1 MWFNTTCQFKLE
13 IKYKITNMKILVLGC
28 NGMAG
33 HLISLYFKE
42 KGHEVEGFARQQSQ
56 LLDSTIIGDASDMA
70 LIKKVIEEGN
80 YDAIINCIGL
90 LNQFAENNKAMAV
103 LLNGYLPH
111 YLVELTKDSKTRI
124 IHMSTDCV
132 FAGNDGPYFEDTLPN
147 GASFYDRS
155 KAMGE
160 FNNDKDLT
168 FRNSIIG
175 PDIKASGIGL
185 FNWFMKQEGPIGGYT
200 GAIWTGVTTYTLAQ
214 AMEAALKENLTGL
227 YNLVNNTSINKFDLC
242 SLFNKYFRAGEVEI
256 NPNDKLMLDKTL
268 KCTRTDFSFRVPSYE
283 QQIKEMREWVI
294 SHKEMYN
301 HYKIK

>member
-1 MWFNTTCQFKLE
+1 
-13 IKYKITNMKILVLGC
+13 MKILVLGC

-42 KGHEVEGFARQQSQ
+42 KGHEVVGFARQQSQ

-80 YDAIINCIGL
+80 YDAVINCIGL

-111 YLVELTKDSKTRI
+111 YLVELTKDTKTRI
-124 IHMSTDCV
+124 LHMSTDCV
-132 FAGNDGPYFEDTLPN
+132 FAGNDGPYYEDTLPN

-185 FNWFMKQEGPIGGYT
+185 FNWFMKQEGPIGGFT

-256 NPNDKLMLDKTL
+256 NPNYKLQLDKTL
-268 KCTRTDFSFRVPSYE
+268 KCTRTDFSFHVPSYE
-283 QQIKEMREWVI
+283 QQIKDMREW
-294 SHKEMYN
+294 SDAHPSLYP
-301 HYKIK
+301 HYSVK

>member
-1 MWFNTTCQFKLE
+1 
-13 IKYKITNMKILVLGC
+13 MKILVLGC

-42 KGHEVEGFARQQSQ
+42 KGHEVVGFARQQSQ

-70 LIKKVIEEGN
+70 LIKQVIEEGN
-80 YDAIINCIGL
+80 YDAVINCIGL

-111 YLVELTKDSKTRI
+111 YLVELTKDTKTRI
-124 IHMSTDCV
+124 LHMSTDCV
-132 FAGNDGPYFEDTLPN
+132 FAGNDGPYYEDTLPN

-155 KAMGE
+155 KAIGE
-160 FNNDKDLT
+160 INNAKDLT

-175 PDIKASGIGL
+175 PDVKASGIGL
-185 FNWFMKQEGPIGGYT
+185 FNWFMKQEGPIGGFT

-256 NPNDKLMLDKTL
+256 NPNDKLQLDKTL

-283 QQIKEMREWVI
+283 QQIKDMREWVDAHP
-294 SHKEMYN
+294 SLYP
-301 HYKIK
+301 HYSVK

>member
-1 MWFNTTCQFKLE
+1 
-13 IKYKITNMKILVLGC
+13 MKILVLGC

-42 KGHEVEGFARQQSQ
+42 KGHEVVGFARQQSL
-56 LLDSTIIGDASDMA
+56 LLDNTIIGDASDMA

-80 YDAIINCIGL
+80 YDAVINCIGL

-111 YLVELTKDSKTRI
+111 YLVELTKDTKTRV

-132 FAGNDGPYFEDTLPN
+132 FAGNDGPYYEDTLPN

-185 FNWFMKQEGPIGGYT
+185 FNWFMKQEDPIGGFT

-214 AMEAALKENLTGL
+214 AMEVALNENLTGL

-256 NPNDKLMLDKTL
+256 NPNDKLQLDKTL
-268 KCTRTDFSFRVPSYE
+268 KCTRTDFSFQVPSYE
-283 QQIKEMREWVI
+283 QQIKDMREWVDAHP
-294 SHKEMYN
+294 SLYPHYN
-301 HYKIK
+301 VK

>member
-1 MWFNTTCQFKLE
+1 
-13 IKYKITNMKILVLGC
+13 MKILVLGC

-42 KGHEVEGFARQQSQ
+42 KGHEVVGFARQQSQ

-70 LIKKVIEEGN
+70 LTKKVIEEGN
-80 YDAIINCIGL
+80 YDAVINSVGL

-111 YLVELTKDSKTRI
+111 YLVELTKDTKTRI

-132 FAGNDGPYFEDTLPN
+132 FAGNDGPYYEDTLPN

-155 KAMGE
+155 KAIGE

-185 FNWFMKQEGPIGGYT
+185 FNWFMKQEGPIGGFT

-242 SLFNKYFRAGEVEI
+242 SLFNKYFRGGEVEI
-256 NPNDKLMLDKTL
+256 NPNDKLQLDKTL
-268 KCTRTDFSFRVPSYE
+268 KCTRTDFSFHVPSYE
-283 QQIKEMREWVI
+283 QQIKDMREWVDAHP
-294 SHKEMYN
+294 SLYP
-301 HYKIK
+301 HYSVK